1 MKNGNN
7 NISKENISE
16 QKSLIEINLMN
27 LDKKKLLI
35 EDISKR
41 EVTKAQPNKTGTK
54 EEQAKEKFELQKKK
68 ENKTEIID
76 KNIKKGIQKKEN
88 IMELNQ
94 PKNIKKEIEK
104 DSTNISQSFLN
115 LLKYIDKNNK
125 GNNPELIISNIRE
138 TIKEIYTKYLKEKD
152 SFKKEKELLKIEK
165 ESFENEKLSIMNQLE
180 ECQNLQSKKKKKS
193 LSRYESIKELNK
205 INEKKYEKFEKD
217 NADFLRKKEEFE
229 RELKKFEKEKKLFAD
244 KFPKE
249 YEVIKE
255 EIEKNNGNET
265 EEKKSR
271 KKKKKKKEEKL
282 NENVEEKSCEKDKE
296 DNGKNI

>member
-1 MKNGNN
+1 
-7 NISKENISE
+7 
-16 QKSLIEINLMN
+16 
-27 LDKKKLLI
+27 
-35 EDISKR
+35 
-41 EVTKAQPNKTGTK
+41 
-54 EEQAKEKFELQKKK
+54 
-68 ENKTEIID
+68 
-76 KNIKKGIQKKEN
+76 
-88 IMELNQ
+88 MELNQ

-180 ECQNLQSKKKKKS
+180 ECQNLQSKYQEKS
-193 LSRYESIKELNK
+193 FSRYESIKKLNK

-249 YEVIKE
+249 YEAIKD

-265 EEKKSR
+265 
-271 KKKKKKKEEKL
+271 
-282 NENVEEKSCEKDKE
+282 
-296 DNGKNI
+296 